1 MLGNFSW
8 FFSCADIFNMTFF
21 QNIISGMPS
30 ECQLVLMQIRPDI
43 LLGLIWVQTVC
54 KDHQETTKML
64 LGVKELTT
72 NLGCLLLYFWRV
84 WTWSSLIWIHTVCM
98 QVKINQ
104 LLKGK
109 IAADNILSSVWSG
122 LRNFHFKW
130 LETSYSKAYC
140 LVICLKL

>member
-1 MLGNFSW
+1 MLQNLSSAAVNSLHAGK
-8 FFSCADIFNMTFF
+8 FFMIFFLFRYFQHDFF

-72 NLGCLLLYFWRV
+72 NLGCLLLYF
-84 WTWSSLIWIHTVCM
+84 
-98 QVKINQ
+98 
-104 LLKGK
+104 
-109 IAADNILSSVWSG
+109 
-122 LRNFHFKW
+122 
-130 LETSYSKAYC
+130 
-140 LVICLKL
+140 